1 MANNVNTIAY
11 LGGAFMYVYI
21 LQAPVIKRCKR
32 YKGTLYRCHCDPYRY
47 TVNQKIKLSI
57 RHRVAL
63 LVTDINSGSFIKI
76 PMFDMYVFYVIT
88 IIQWEHFCLFVF

>member
-32 YKGTLYRCHCDPYRY
+32 YKGTLYRCHKVIH
-47 TVNQKIKLSI
+47 TGTLSI
-57 RHRVAL
+57 KR
-63 LVTDINSGSFIKI
+63 
-76 PMFDMYVFYVIT
+76 
-88 IIQWEHFCLFVF
+88 